1 MRNLVF
7 DAAVQVQ
14 MNSTGISLTAEV
26 NIYDLIN
33 MNMLSQKFRHV
44 RSAHSQQRQIEY
56 TKINSHTESF
66 HIRIFF
72 FSSSA
77 TSYSFRWRYSPL

>member
-14 MNSTGISLTAEV
+14 MNPTGISLTAEV

-33 MNMLSQKFRHV
+33 MNTLSQKFRHV
-44 RSAHSQQRQIEY
+44 RSAHSQQRQTEY
-56 TKINSHTESF
+56 AKINSHTERF
-66 HIRIFF
+66 HIRIA
-72 FSSSA
+72 SSSSSSS
-77 TSYSFRWRYSPL
+77 SYSFR